1 MNNTRE
7 LEKLKAWLSGAERV
21 AVVGVGN
28 VMRRDDAVGVEIVKL
43 LQGKVS
49 SNVILIEAETMPE
62 NYIDQIVSFH
72 PSHMLILDSGLIGGE
87 PSNVKLLA
95 PTENMKTAA
104 VSSHMLPLQVFCA
117 YLEKAINAKILMLI
131 IQPKDTEMGEGL
143 SKELTNAMKK
153 IAAFLL
159 KLLP

>member
-1 MNNTRE
+1 MNSTRE

-28 VMRRDDAVGVEIVKL
+28 IIRRDDAVGVEIVKL

-49 SNVILIEAETMPE
+49 SNVLLTEAETMPE
-62 NYIDQIVSFH
+62 NYIDQIVSFR
-72 PSHMLILDSGLIGGE
+72 PSHVLILDSGLIGEKPG
-87 PSNVKLLA
+87 NAKLLA
-95 PTENMKTAA
+95 PTENMKAA

-131 IQPKDTEMGEGL
+131 MQPKDTEIGEGL
-143 SKELTNAMKK
+143 TKELTNSAQK
-153 IAAFLL
+153 IADFLVRV
-159 KLLP
+159 LP

>member
-7 LEKLKAWLSGAERV
+7 LEKLKAWLSDAKRV

-28 VMRRDDAVGVEIVKL
+28 TMRRDDAVGVEIVKL

-49 SNVILIEAETMPE
+49 SNVLLIEAETMPE
-62 NYIDQIVSFH
+62 NYIDPMVDFH
-72 PSHMLILDSGLIGGE
+72 PSHVLILDSGLVGE
-87 PSNVKLLA
+87 KLGNTKLLA
-95 PTENMKTAA
+95 PTENMKAA

-131 IQPKDTEMGEGL
+131 IQPKDTEIGEGL
-143 SKELTNAMKK
+143 TKELTTATQK
-153 IAAFLL
+153 IADFLIRVL
-159 KLLP
+159 F